1 MSDHNELPLPKRSIR
16 TTIELPLFLNMLAT
30 FLTVSAVSNILLYRT
45 CVHTLN
51 HAVDECKFFLSPVKT
66 NETSDL
72 EAEVQK
78 YTTYITTVKII
89 LEYIC
94 PTILSLF
101 LGGWSDTYGRK
112 PLLVWP
118 FFGMSMTGIL
128 LVIYGMMDGLG
139 PWWFLST
146 AIPFSLTGGFVV
158 LYTGAYCYVND
169 TSSSSTTAIR
179 MMILDGTMALGT
191 FFGSM
196 FSSYLIEAIGNVY
209 VLLISAT
216 INVIAYAFTNIW
228 IVESLTG
235 AIQNGATKIFDLQYM
250 KEMFTEC
257 FKERPNYGRT
267 QIILIATVR
276 LLVMIVTIGTMN
288 LEYFYSRKK
297 LHWTLRDYTTFSAIG
312 TVIAFVGGFF
322 GIMICQRICRLGDIP
337 FSIIAILS
345 AILDNIIKL
354 FAVQSWQMYLST
366 IASPLK
372 GLTGPLMRSYVTK
385 FLPTEDIAKVFA
397 LLCAVE
403 SLAPIIG
410 PVIFNSLYSSTLSVF
425 PGAIYILST
434 AMNIVSVIM
443 LILVQYYSWNRLS
456 GYESI
461 NN

>member
-1 MSDHNELPLPKRSIR
+1 MSEHNDLPLPKRSIRIR
-16 TTIELPLFLNMLAT
+16 TTIELPLFMNMLAT
-30 FLTVSAVSNILLYRT
+30 FLTGL
-45 CVHTLN
+45 
-51 HAVDECKFFLSPVKT
+51 
-66 NETSDL
+66 
-72 EAEVQK
+72 
-78 YTTYITTVKII
+78 
-89 LEYIC
+89 
-94 PTILSLF
+94 
-101 LGGWSDTYGRK
+101 
-112 PLLVWP
+112 
-118 FFGMSMTGIL
+118 SMTGIL
-128 LVIYGMMDGLG
+128 MVVFGMMDNLG
-139 PWWFLST
+139 PWWFLPT

-179 MMILDGTMALGT
+179 MMILDGTMAIGT
-191 FFGSM
+191 FFGSLC
-196 FSSYLIEAIGNVY
+196 SSYLIATIGNVY

-216 INVIAYAFTNIW
+216 INVMAYAFTNIW

-235 AIQNGATKIFDLQYM
+235 AIQNGASKIFDLQYM

-257 FKERPNYGRT
+257 FKERPNFGRT

-276 LLVMIVTIGTMN
+276 LLIMIVTIGTMN

-297 LHWTLRDYTTFSAIG
+297 LHWTLRDYTTFSAFG

-322 GIMICQRICRLGDIP
+322 GIMICQRLCRLGDIP

-345 AILDNIIKL
+345 AIIDNIIKL

-366 IASPLK
+366 IGSPLK
-372 GLTGPLMRSYVTK
+372 GLTGPLIRSYVTK

-425 PGAIYILST
+425 PGAIYVLST
-434 AMNIVSVIM
+434 AMNTVSVIM

-461 NN
+461 ND